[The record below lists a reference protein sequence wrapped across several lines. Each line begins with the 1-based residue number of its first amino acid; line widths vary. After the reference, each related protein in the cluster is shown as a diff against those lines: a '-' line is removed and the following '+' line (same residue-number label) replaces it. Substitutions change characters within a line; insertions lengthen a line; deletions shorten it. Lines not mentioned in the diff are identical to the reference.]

1 MIFTKGERTATA
13 LNPLYPWKSA
23 RVLSTLLVGFFVL
36 VAFALWEIFADFK
49 EPLLPVHLFKNFSWV
64 AACVLLGLGASLV
77 FPLTLTSAALANKF
91 DF

>member
-1 MIFTKGERTATA
+1 MILTKGERTATA

-23 RVLSTLLVGFFVL
+23 RVLST
-36 VAFALWEIFADFK
+36 
-49 EPLLPVHLFKNFSWV
+49 LLPVHLFKNFSWV